1 MINDLLRNRYSL
13 VGVRNVLGEGVFDC
27 IDDIAVEM
35 NVSDYWDVV
44 YLVGDCGVLV
54 GQVVFFG
61 DKVGYER
68 YRMDGVVIYDGEVGL
83 C

>member
-1 MINDLLRNRYSL
+1 
-13 VGVRNVLGEGVFDC
+13 VGDYVMMGVDEM
-27 IDDIAVEM
+27 AVMM

-44 YLVGDCGVLV
+44 YLVGEGGLV

-68 YRMDGVVIYDGEVGL
+68 YRRDGVMIYDGEVGL

>member
-13 VGVRNVLGEGVFDC
+13 VGVRNVVGDGVMC
-27 IDDIAVEM
+27 GIDDLAVEM

-44 YLVGDCGVLV
+44 YLVGEMGLV

-68 YRMDGVVIYDGEVGL
+68 YRRDGVMIWDGEVGL